1 LGEISEALKRARE
14 GARREPG
21 VASAAAPQQP
31 LREASPTNLAP
42 ARDVAHAVSIPDQ
55 ESGDWHGRAVLVA
68 PRGDVAEGYRHFA
81 IRLQRQLKEAGA
93 RSVLV
98 TSAARGEGKTTTACN
113 LALALASI
121 SSGRRIGLIELD
133 VRRPSAAQALGVT
146 PPVGVERVLAGRARL
161 ADACMHT
168 QLPELDLYLASGPA
182 TDPLGVISAPTT
194 GTLLRDLARQYDLL
208 IVDSPPA
215 LPVPDVPLL
224 ASHVD
229 AVLLVARNGFSRRTA
244 LRETIESLGAPKLI
258 GVFLNEGK
266 TPRHRRYYGYYGDEA
281 DAEGKGE
288 AGRR

>member
-1 LGEISEALKRARE
+1 LGEISEALRRARE
-14 GARREPG
+14 GARREPT
-21 VASAAAPQQP
+21 AAPAVAPQQS
-31 LREASPTNLAP
+31 LREAPPANLAP
-42 ARDVAHAVSIPDQ
+42 ARDVAHVVSIPDQ

-81 IRLQRQLKEAGA
+81 LRLQRQLKETGA

-98 TSAARGEGKTTTACN
+98 TSAERGEGKTTTACN

-133 VRRPSAAQALGVT
+133 VRRPSAAEAFGVT
-146 PPVGVERVLAGRARL
+146 PPVGIERVLDGRARV
-161 ADACMHT
+161 AEACMHT

-182 TDPLGVISAPTT
+182 RDPLGVISAAST
-194 GTLLRDLARQYDLL
+194 GTLLRDLTRQYDLL

-215 LPVPDVPLL
+215 LPVPDVALL

-229 AVLLVARNGFSRRTA
+229 AVLLVARYGFSRRAA
-244 LRETIESLGAPKLI
+244 LRETIESLGAQKVV

-266 TPRHRRYYGYYGDEA
+266 TPRHRRYYGYYGSEA
-281 DAEGKGE
+281 PGAKGE
-288 AGRR
+288 AGER